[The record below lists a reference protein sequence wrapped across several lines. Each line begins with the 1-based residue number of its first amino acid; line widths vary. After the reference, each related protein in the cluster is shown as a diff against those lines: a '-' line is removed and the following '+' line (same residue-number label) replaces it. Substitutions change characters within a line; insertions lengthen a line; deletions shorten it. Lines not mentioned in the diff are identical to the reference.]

1 MLCPFGQVLRGD
13 DAENVAAL
21 KPRPLPGIQLCAVTG
36 RAAAVGVCAGAAGTQ
51 LELAG
56 GVAVF
61 PAQHLRL
68 YHHDFPVQII
78 LMGNGDA
85 ALRRDGAVVY
95 ALYAGL
101 VEFYVGF
108 LRLLGNPLAE
118 QLHNLREIIT
128 GHHFAV
134 FCK

>member
-1 MLCPFGQVLRGD
+1 MLGPTGKVLRLYRTKHVH
-13 DAENVAAL
+13 ALIAAFFS
-21 KPRPLPGIQLCAVTG
+21 GIEVNAATGGPPAVW
-36 RAAAVGVCAGAAGTQ
+36 RSPKAAQTE

-56 GVAVF
+56 SPAVF

-78 LMGNGDA
+78 LMGNGGA
-85 ALRRDGAVVY
+85 ALRCDGAVVY

>member
-1 MLCPFGQVLRGD
+1 
-13 DAENVAAL
+13 
-21 KPRPLPGIQLCAVTG
+21 
-36 RAAAVGVCAGAAGTQ
+36 
-51 LELAG
+51 
-56 GVAVF
+56 
-61 PAQHLRL
+61 
-68 YHHDFPVQII
+68 
-78 LMGNGDA
+78 MGNGDA
-85 ALRRDGAVVY
+85 ALRRDGVIVY

>member
-61 PAQHLRL
+61 PAQHLRAD
-68 YHHDFPVQII
+68 HHDFAPDVLLVTDLFTVLGGDGRI
-78 LMGNGDA
+78 GDA
-85 ALRRDGAVVY
+85 LNFRAVQGDTGLFRLFRHTLPQTALPVPGSHR
-95 ALYAGL
+95 
-101 VEFYVGF
+101 
-108 LRLLGNPLAE
+108 
-118 QLHNLREIIT
+118 
-128 GHHFAV
+128 
-134 FCK
+134 

>member
-1 MLCPFGQVLRGD
+1 MWRSPK
-13 DAENVAAL
+13 AA
-21 KPRPLPGIQLCAVTG
+21 QTE
-36 RAAAVGVCAGAAGTQ
+36 

-56 GVAVF
+56 SPAVF

-78 LMGNGDA
+78 LIGNGDA
-85 ALRRDGAVVY
+85 ALRCNGAVVY

-101 VEFYVGF
+101 IEFYVGF

-118 QLHNLREIIT
+118 QLHNLL
-128 GHHFAV
+128 
-134 FCK
+134 

>member
-1 MLCPFGQVLRGD
+1 MWRSPK
-13 DAENVAAL
+13 AA
-21 KPRPLPGIQLCAVTG
+21 QTE
-36 RAAAVGVCAGAAGTQ
+36 

-56 GVAVF
+56 SPAVF

-78 LMGNGDA
+78 LMGNGGA
-85 ALRRDGAVVY
+85 ALRCDGAVVY

-108 LRLLGNPLAE
+108 LRLLGNSLAE